1 MDELYR
7 KLREKALYRIV
18 IHASAKIAEPL
29 QVGARR
35 RYRISN
41 EGGRDYANRLES
53 GVT

>member
-18 IHASAKIAEPL
+18 IHASAKIAEPV

-35 RYRISN
+35 RYKIFN
-41 EGGRDYANRLES
+41 EGVGSYGNRLES